1 MKAIYFNKNIKTVD
15 WVFSAETQKALAEKL
30 EILGKITPDEMDEKA
45 DILAK
50 TECIF
55 TTWGVPELTG
65 EQIDKYFP
73 NLKIVFYGAGSV
85 QHFARPFIERGI
97 HVCSSWQANGIPVA
111 EFTVASILLSNKG
124 SMRRADDYRADKSK
138 STPNDFPGNFGCKV
152 GLIGFGAIGRK
163 VAEYMKPFRVEL
175 MAYDPYVSDEVM
187 AGLGVKRATLEEIF
201 SQCQTISNHLP
212 NNAQTRSMLTYE
224 LFKLM
229 KPNATFINTGRGAQV
244 VEDDLVRA
252 MREEPRRTALLDVTW
267 PEPCPADSPLWTLP
281 NVVITPHI
289 AGSLGDEVMRM
300 GEYMRGEC
308 ERFLNG
314 EKLLYDVSMDM
325 LEHMA

>member
-45 DILAK
+45 DILAQ

-212 NNAQTRSMLTYE
+212 NNAQTRGMLTYE

-267 PEPCPADSPLWTLP
+267 PEPCPAESPLWTLP

-300 GEYMRGEC
+300 GEYMRGEY